1 MKQLLY
7 ICLVVLA
14 FTACRSSKNIEKSKL
29 PSTTTTTEV
38 SRVKAAQAAAALAYT
53 QKVVSHKVNSQ
64 CISANAKVR
73 ITGMGQRLECQ
84 W

>member
-53 QKVVSHKVNSQ
+53 
-64 CISANAKVR
+64 
-73 ITGMGQRLECQ
+73 
-84 W
+84 